1 MPPRREQKP
10 PIGVGMINEFRVLAS
25 AWLQFLSDI
34 IHPTDPVRAPWP
46 EDQPLGEWPDLP
58 RRAAPDPPG

>member
-1 MPPRREQKP
+1 
-10 PIGVGMINEFRVLAS
+10 MINEFRVLAS